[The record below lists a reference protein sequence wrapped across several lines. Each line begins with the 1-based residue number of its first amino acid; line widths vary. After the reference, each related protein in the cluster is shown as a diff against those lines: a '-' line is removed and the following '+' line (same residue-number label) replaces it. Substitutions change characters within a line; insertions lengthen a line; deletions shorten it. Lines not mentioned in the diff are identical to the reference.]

1 MYLSSRVIYGSWV
14 DSGEAVGFTVGDG
27 EGGSVGGIF
36 MIADGEAS
44 GVTEPSGAGE
54 RGPHPHR
61 MIKEN
66 ENNKMKT
73 KIFFIIPP

>member
-1 MYLSSRVIYGSWV
+1 M
-14 DSGEAVGFTVGDG
+14 GDG

-44 GVTEPSGAGE
+44 GVTVLSGAGG

-61 MIKEN
+61 MVKEN
-66 ENNKMKT
+66 ENYNTKT
-73 KIFFIIPP
+73 KIFFIEPPKCFLI